1 MSTST
6 NNSEESEHSHQVSM
20 TDDELDLVYDSLDF
34 YRQMTLDGMKFA
46 EEDEVEPT
54 KVLLGELEALVSLT
68 FQWMKEFH
76 PERFED

>member
-1 MSTST
+1 
-6 NNSEESEHSHQVSM
+6 M